1 MKKISTKI
9 ILLSLVNSLIVAA
22 INVLAAVISTN
33 KDMPQQGGTGTA
45 AATAEAAGQTQSMLH
60 LPPTTVL
67 IGLGVSLVIGVIMA
81 YIVGKLISRPI
92 VKVTE
97 IMKRTAELDLVDDVS
112 FNIALKFKDE
122 AGAMAIA
129 LRDTR
134 QALRDMTEK
143 LQNVSGAI
151 TTHSN
156 DLTSTTDENVKTIT
170 QMVSTIGELADGNNN
185 QAKAVNNI
193 SATMSDVVTLIEN
206 IADETSKV
214 SDNAVKSMDS
224 IEDGKNAVDMQA
236 KKMEESI
243 AISREVNVSVNELSK
258 MIEQVADIINVITS
272 IADQTN
278 LLALNAAIEAARA
291 GEAGRGF
298 AVVADEIRNL
308 AEESSNAAKKI
319 TDIINNTTEKTSLAV
334 SNIGKAGSLVEEQK
348 EAFRVT
354 EEVFGQIKTSYDGIV
369 SSFKQTAEAMET
381 INEKSKEIFQQTQ
394 EASATAEEVAAST
407 EQISSAGQEQLAS
420 TETIAQSSKG
430 LHGLAEELSIEI
442 NKFKI

>member
-22 INVLAAVISTN
+22 INVLASVISTN

-45 AATAEAAGQTQSMLH
+45 AAAGQTQNMLH

-97 IMKRTAELDLVDDVS
+97 IMKRTADLDLVDDVS
-112 FNIALKFKDE
+112 FDIALKFKDE

-156 DLTSTTDENVKTIT
+156 DLTRTTDENVKTIT

-193 SATMSDVVTLIEN
+193 SSTMSDVVTLIEN

-243 AISREVNVSVNELSK
+243 AISKEVNVSVNELSK

-291 GEAGRGF
+291 GEAGKGF

-348 EAFRVT
+348 EALRVT

-369 SSFKQTAEAMET
+369 KSFKQTAEAMET

-420 TETIAQSSKG
+420 TEMIAQSSKG
-430 LHGLAEELSIEI
+430 LHGLAEELSTEI
-442 NKFKI
+442 NKFKTK